1 MTGENRRTDDETATD
16 GGTQTGRSETT
27 DTHRTSREKRGG
39 LHRFDVSSAFGRQAV
54 TLVLAATLTFL
65 TLPILVTVVASFGT
79 SWTGVIPTGYV
90 NLDNWRTVLGLAEGI
105 GVRQG
110 VIRGLAYS
118 AGLATA
124 GMVINIVVGV
134 PIAYSLVRYDFFA
147 KDWINTLAI
156 LPIVPGVILA
166 IAFLRMYPERGGST
180 FGLIIGYALLKSP
193 FMVLTVQSSL
203 QSMNLQQI
211 EESARSLGAS
221 WIRTFLTVIVPNAK
235 DGIIAG
241 SIITW
246 TLAAAEFNFTYIV
259 HSAGPRPFSLFLFE
273 NITRSPVLQGAA
285 AVSVYF
291 LIVTAVIVLLQRVGK
306 AGFTTVER

>member
-1 MTGENRRTDDETATD
+1 MS
-16 GGTQTGRSETT
+16 QETT
-27 DTHRTSREKRGG
+27 FDGDCETVTSREKRGG
-39 LHRFDVSSAFGRQAV
+39 LHRFDISAAVGRRVV
-54 TLVLAATLTFL
+54 TLVLGVTLTFL
-65 TLPILVTVVASFGT
+65 MVPILMTIVASFGT
-79 SWTGVIPTGYV
+79 TWTGTLPRGYV
-90 NLDNWRTVLGLAEGI
+90 NFENWRTVLGLTEGT
-105 GVRQG
+105 GVRDG

-124 GMVINIVVGV
+124 GMVINILVGV
-134 PIAYSLVRYDFFA
+134 PIAYSLVRYEFFA

-156 LPIVPGVILA
+156 LPIVPGIILA
-166 IAFLRMYPERGGST
+166 VAFIRMYPEQGGSA

-193 FMVLTVQSSL
+193 FMVLTVQSSF

-235 DGIIAG
+235 NGIIAG

-246 TLAAAEFNFTYIV
+246 TLAAAEFNFTYMV
-259 HSAGPRPFSLFLFE
+259 YSAGPRPFSLFLFE

-291 LIVTAVIVLLQRVGK
+291 LIVTAVILILQTTGK

>member
-1 MTGENRRTDDETATD
+1 MSRKQSSD
-16 GGTQTGRSETT
+16 GDTSASRTGR
-27 DTHRTSREKRGG
+27 
-39 LHRFDVSSAFGRQAV
+39 DVLSTLDISATVGRPVV
-54 TLVLAATLTFL
+54 TGVLVVTLTFIVVPVL
-65 TLPILVTVVASFGT
+65 FTLIASFGT
-79 SWTGVIPTGYV
+79 TWTGVLPRGFV
-90 NLDNWRTVLGLAEGI
+90 NLDNWRTVLGLAEGA
-105 GVRQG
+105 GVREG
-110 VIRGLAYS
+110 VITGLAYS

-124 GMVINIVVGV
+124 GMVINIIVGV

-156 LPIVPGVILA
+156 LPIVPGIILA
-166 IAFLRMYPERGGST
+166 VAFLRTYPEQGGSA

-193 FMVLTVQSSL
+193 FMMLTVQSSF
-203 QSMNLQQI
+203 QSMNLQRI

-235 DGIIAG
+235 EGIIAG

-246 TLAAAEFNFTYIV
+246 TLAAAEFNFTYMV
-259 HSAGPRPFSLFLFE
+259 YSAGPRPFSLFLFE

-291 LIVTAVIVLLQRVGK
+291 LIVTAVIVLLQTVGK

>member
-1 MTGENRRTDDETATD
+1 MSQEPPLD
-16 GGTQTGRSETT
+16 GDSKTV
-27 DTHRTSREKRGG
+27 TSRGKRGIF
-39 LHRFDVSSAFGRQAV
+39 HRLDVSATVGRRVV
-54 TLVLAATLTFL
+54 TLVLGITLVFL
-65 TLPILVTVVASFGT
+65 MLPILITVVASFGT
-79 SWTGVIPTGYV
+79 TWTGTVPRGFV
-90 NLDNWRTVLGLAEGI
+90 NFENWRTVLGIAEGS
-105 GVRQG
+105 GVRGG
-110 VIRGLAYS
+110 VVTGLAYS

-124 GMVINIVVGV
+124 GMVINIFVGV

-166 IAFLRMYPERGGST
+166 VAFLRMYPEQGGSA
-180 FGLIIGYALLKSP
+180 FGLIVGYALLKSP
-193 FMVLTVQSSL
+193 FMVLTVQSSF

-221 WIRTFLTVIVPNAK
+221 WGRTFLTVIVPNAK

-291 LIVTAVIVLLQRVGK
+291 LIVTAVILVLQTTGK

>member
-1 MTGENRRTDDETATD
+1 VLSTLDISATVGRPVVTG
-16 GGTQTGRSETT
+16 
-27 DTHRTSREKRGG
+27 
-39 LHRFDVSSAFGRQAV
+39 V
-54 TLVLAATLTFL
+54 LVVTLTFIVVPVL
-65 TLPILVTVVASFGT
+65 FTLIASFGT
-79 SWTGVIPTGYV
+79 TWTGVLPRGFV
-90 NLDNWRTVLGLAEGI
+90 NLDNWRTVLGLAEGA
-105 GVRQG
+105 GVREG
-110 VIRGLAYS
+110 VITGLAYS

-124 GMVINIVVGV
+124 GMVINIIVGV

-156 LPIVPGVILA
+156 LPIVPGIILA
-166 IAFLRMYPERGGST
+166 VAFLRTYPEQGGSA

-193 FMVLTVQSSL
+193 FMMLTVQSSF
-203 QSMNLQQI
+203 QSMNLQRI

-235 DGIIAG
+235 EGIIAG

-246 TLAAAEFNFTYIV
+246 TLAAAEFNFTYMV
-259 HSAGPRPFSLFLFE
+259 YSAGPRPFSLFLFE

-291 LIVTAVIVLLQRVGK
+291 LIVTAVIVLLQTVGK